1 MKSLIFKLFLTLIGG
16 FFILLFAMPWA
27 YFNLD
32 VPFSGPDYKLGLD
45 LSGWIEL
52 DYKVDLSK
60 VKLEEWYNAQRKSSV
75 IEWLKSIIDK
85 RVETLWINDSVIT
98 SASYGGEEHIIVQ
111 IPLKWNDLLQS
122 NENIERAKAAIWKVV
137 TIEFKELRW
146 DITEEDLEDRKN
158 LANSLYEELIDSG
171 GEFIIESQ
179 RIQSNNDNII
189 VGSSSDMLSDFNS
202 VTGSWELLVFNTNED
217 GYASE
222 LLEVQNIGGENGY
235 LTYLKQDDTLYQY
248 MFISAEPS
256 IWIAAE
262 DTQGRVLNDKY
273 FLNSSV
279 QYSEAFQPMIELTFN
294 TDWAE
299 IFWELTRRLVWEP
312 MAIFVG
318 WELLTAP
325 TINEA
330 ILSGRA
336 VVTWSYTPDSAKKLS
351 DDINIWVVPAPIYL
365 TSERTIDARLGQSSL
380 EKIIIAWL
388 IGFVS
393 ILLFLIFIYRFSWL
407 IAALALFIY
416 VVITLAI
423 LKQFGIVLT
432 LASIAWL
439 VLSIGIAIDANIII
453 FERIKDE
460 LRKWNDLRDAVREW
474 FDSSFSAIWDANIT
488 GLIVSIILFI
498 FWINLIKWFWFI
510 LGLWIIVSLF
520 SVFFISRLFVRILSR
535 SKISEKNFI
544 GLTKK

>member
-1 MKSLIFKLFLTLIGG
+1 MKSLIFKLFFTLIWGA
-16 FFILLFAMPWA
+16 FILLFAMPWS
-27 YFNLD
+27 YFNIE
-32 VPFSGPDYKLGLD
+32 VPFSWPDYKLWLD
-45 LSGWIEL
+45 LSWGIEL

-60 VKLEEWYNAQRKSSV
+60 VKEEEWYNAQRKSSV

-85 RVETLWINDSVIT
+85 RIETLNINDSVIT

-111 IPLKWNDLLQS
+111 IPLKWNDELQS

-137 TIEFKELRW
+137 TIEFKELRG
-146 DITEEDLEDRKN
+146 DITQQDIEDRKK
-158 LANSLYEELIDSG
+158 LANTLYEELLNSG
-171 GEFIIESQ
+171 ENFLIEAQ
-179 RIQSNNDNII
+179 RIQNNNDNIV
-189 VGSSSDMLSDFNS
+189 VGTSTDMLSDFNTVS
-202 VTGSWELLVFNTNED
+202 GSWEILMFNTDEN
-217 GYASE
+217 GYASS
-222 LLEVQNIGGENGY
+222 LLEVQNILGEVWY
-235 LTYLKQDDTLYQY
+235 LSYFQNDEDIYQY
-248 MFISAEPS
+248 IFISAEPS
-256 IWIAAE
+256 IWIAAQ

-273 FLNSSV
+273 FVNSSV
-279 QYSEAFQPMIELTFN
+279 QYSEAFQPLIELTFN
-294 TDWAE
+294 TDGAE
-299 IFWELTRRLVWEP
+299 IFWELTKRLVWDP

-318 WELLTAP
+318 GELLTAP
-325 TINEA
+325 TINEP

-336 VVTWSYTPDSAKKLS
+336 VVTWNYTPDSAKKLS

-380 EKIIIAWL
+380 EKIIYAWL
-388 IGFVS
+388 LWFIS
-393 ILLFLIFIYRFSWL
+393 ILLFLIVVYRFSWL

-423 LKQFGIVLT
+423 LKQFGVVLT
-432 LASIAWL
+432 LASIAGL

-453 FERIKDE
+453 FERVKDE
-460 LRKWNDLRDAVREW
+460 LRKWKNIRDSVREW

-535 SKISEKNFI
+535 SNISEKNFI
-544 GLTKK
+544 GLSKK

>member
-1 MKSLIFKLFLTLIGG
+1 MKSLIFKLFFTLIGG
-16 FFILLFAMPWA
+16 VFIMLFAMPWG

-32 VPFSGPDYKLGLD
+32 IPFSGPDYKLGLD
-45 LSGWIEL
+45 LSGGIEL

-60 VKLEEWYNAQRKSSV
+60 VKQEEWYNAQRKTSV

-85 RVETLWINDSVIT
+85 RIETLNINDSVIT
-98 SASYGGEEHIIVQ
+98 SANYGGEEHIIVQ
-111 IPLKWNDLLQS
+111 IPLKWNDELQS
-122 NENIERAKAAIWKVV
+122 SENIERAKTAIWKVV

-146 DITEEDLEDRKN
+146 DIDQEDIDERKI
-158 LANSLYEELIDSG
+158 LADTLYEQLRNTWDD
-171 GEFIIESQ
+171 FFIESQ
-179 RIQSNNDNII
+179 TIATNIDNII
-189 VGSSSDMLSDFNS
+189 VGSSTQISSDFIS
-202 VTGSWELLVFNTNED
+202 PTGTWELIIFNADEN

-222 LLEVQNIGGENGY
+222 LLEVQNIARELWY
-235 LTYLKQDDTLYQY
+235 LTYQKDEQEDLYQY
-248 MFISAEPS
+248 MFIAAEPS
-256 IWIAAE
+256 IWIPAE

-273 FLNSSV
+273 FVNSSV

-294 TDWAE
+294 TDGAE
-299 IFWELTRRLVWEP
+299 IFWELTRRLVWDP

-318 WELLTAP
+318 GELLTAP
-325 TINEA
+325 TINEP

-336 VVTWSYTPDSAKKLS
+336 VVTWQYTPESAKKLS

-380 EKIIIAWL
+380 EKIIYAWL
-388 IGFVS
+388 LWFTI
-393 ILLFLIFIYRFSWL
+393 ILLFLIYVYRFSWL
-407 IAALALFIY
+407 IAAVALFIY

-423 LKQFGIVLT
+423 LKQFWIVLT

-460 LRKWNDLRDAVREW
+460 IRTWKKIKESVKEW
-474 FDSSFSAIWDANIT
+474 FDKSFSAIWDANIT

-498 FWINLIKWFWFI
+498 FGINLIKWFGFI

-520 SVFFISRLFVRILSR
+520 SVFFISRLFVRLLSQ
-535 SKISEKNFI
+535 SKISQQSFI
-544 GLTKK
+544 GFKK